1 MDADPIATFAALVQA
16 DQFERL
22 DIAVGLIGAAF
33 DRRAD
38 LDVLDARLT
47 ALAGRVEPT
56 FESVAGG
63 LFATG
68 LLRGN
73 TDDYADPRNS
83 FLHEVLRRRVGLPI
97 SLSIVAIEVGRRRG
111 VTITGVGLPGH
122 FVVGDGSGERFADPF
137 HGGVVHDR
145 EGMASAWRRITRS
158 PAPLEPAMLLPTPPR
173 AIAMRVLNNLRST
186 LEQRD
191 DEQRLPILAR
201 LRAPFPEWRGEH
213 AGQRRWLRGWN

>member
-1 MDADPIATFAALVQA
+1 MDADPIVTFAALVQA
-16 DQFERL
+16 DQLERL

-38 LDVLDARLT
+38 LDALDARLA

-63 LFATG
+63 LFGTG

-73 TDDYADPRNS
+73 TEDYADPRNS

-145 EGMASAWRRITRS
+145 EGMARAWRRITRS

-201 LRAPFPEWRGEH
+201 LRAPFPEWRDEQ
-213 AGQRRWLRGWN
+213 GQRRWLRGWN